1 MSNTRIRKCLPRCGK
16 GTRESLLRFM
26 KITTNRAGMASL
38 QQNVVS
44 LYGKLYHL
52 ILDSDQWLHLKK
64 WDKHRQKNQIKI
76 KTQNRSDKIIIVIQ
90 RKWVLKERIYSK
102 RTTPFLFLSI
112 ILGMAQVLKRQHE
125 NKARFVLENILAFF
139 LWLKITTASWWR
151 KLYISKSPVNQVC
164 MCFHF

>member
-1 MSNTRIRKCLPRCGK
+1 MEREQEKVCLDLWRSPRTELVWPPYNRMLCPFMENCTIWSWIQTSGFILKNETNTD
-16 GTRESLLRFM
+16 
-26 KITTNRAGMASL
+26 N
-38 QQNVVS
+38 
-44 LYGKLYHL
+44 
-52 ILDSDQWLHLKK
+52 
-64 WDKHRQKNQIKI
+64 KNKIKI